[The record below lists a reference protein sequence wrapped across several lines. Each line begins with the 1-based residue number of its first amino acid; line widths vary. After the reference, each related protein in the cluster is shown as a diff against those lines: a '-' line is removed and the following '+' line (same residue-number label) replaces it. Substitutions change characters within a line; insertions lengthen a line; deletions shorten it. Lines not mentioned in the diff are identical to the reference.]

1 MTKIKERILKA
12 TRVKKQRAYK
22 EIPVRLLAD
31 FFQHKFCRPEEC
43 GTKWWKG
50 NTYNQEYSTQQGPHS
65 YLMKQSKALQTSK
78 S

>member
-43 GTKWWKG
+43 GTK
-50 NTYNQEYSTQQGPHS
+50 
-65 YLMKQSKALQTSK
+65 
-78 S
+78 